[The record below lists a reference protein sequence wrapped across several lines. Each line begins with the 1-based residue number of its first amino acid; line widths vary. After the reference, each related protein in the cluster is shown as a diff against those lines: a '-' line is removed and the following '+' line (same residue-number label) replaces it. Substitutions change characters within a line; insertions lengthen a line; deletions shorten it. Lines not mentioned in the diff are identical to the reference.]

1 MTGKNETRALL
12 LSLLV
17 TMGVVGVGAWF
28 ITAKIKPAPAP
39 TPTPPPIEIDSVERF
54 SQVKDVPSGT
64 FTYGGSTTWA
74 PIRGTLDI
82 AIQKAR
88 PEFRLKYVQQE
99 GGAPSSQAGI
109 DLLSQGKVMFA
120 LASRLLTTELEEKL
134 KDQGITLSHVQVADS
149 FDVIAVNPSL
159 PVPALS
165 LDQIDAIQ
173 SGKVTNWREVEGPN
187 LPIQEFD
194 RDVNP
199 DVVEPKAGT
208 EAEPQIVKTPG
219 EAILKVAETP
229 GGFARLPA
237 TLAVSQCTIKVLAII
252 NTEGKIISPYKSPWV
267 PPAQCSTQKNQI
279 NLAAF
284 KSGEYPDDLKNPLYV
299 VIKQNGK
306 IEQKVGIAY
315 ATFLRSDEGKTR
327 LEKEGYLPV
336 Q

>member
-1 MTGKNETRALL
+1 MTSKNETRALL

-17 TMGVVGVGAWF
+17 TMGLVGAGAWF
-28 ITAKIKPAPAP
+28 IIHKIKPAPTS
-39 TPTPPPIEIDSVERF
+39 TPLPIAIDSVERF

-99 GGAPSSQAGI
+99 GGNPSSQSGI
-109 DLLSQGKVMFA
+109 DLLSQGNVMFA

-134 KDQGITLSHVQVADS
+134 TNQGITLRHVQVADS

-165 LDQIDAIQ
+165 FDQIDAIQ
-173 SGKVTNWREVEGPN
+173 SGKVNNWSEVGGPN
-187 LPIQEFD
+187 LPIQQFD

-208 EAEPQIVKTPG
+208 EAEPEIVKTPQ
-219 EAILKVAETP
+219 EAISKVAKTP

-237 TLAVSQCTIKVLAII
+237 TLAVPQCTIKVLAII
-252 NTEGKIISPYKSPWV
+252 NNENKTISPYKNPWV
-267 PPAQCSTQKNQI
+267 SPAQCLTQKNQI
-279 NLAAF
+279 NLEAF

-299 VIKQNGK
+299 VINQNGQ
-306 IEQKVGIAY
+306 IEQQVGMAY
-315 ATFLRSDEGKTR
+315 ATFLLSDEGKTR
-327 LEKEGYLPV
+327 LEKEGYVAV
-336 Q
+336 QE